1 MTQQEF
7 LSDPKICTKEVLR
20 QILDAAKGWVADH
33 DKNESWNKLAEK
45 GWGRDEDLL
54 IKLTEV
60 DPLRFCVLSPFVPGE
75 PNPHFLM
82 ICLEQMVP
90 QSNKPFEVPKIYS
103 DKIVKVSRDLLLSLF
118 TQVQKQEALIQ
129 QLIEGRMK

>member
-54 IKLTEV
+54 IKLTEE
-60 DPLRFCVLSPFVPGE
+60 DPLHFCVLSPFVPGE

-90 QSNKPFEVPKIYS
+90 QSNSRYDAVNPE
-103 DKIVKVSRDLLLSLF
+103 KIVKVSRDLLLSLF
-118 TQVQKQEALIQ
+118 IQVQKQEVLIQ